1 MARSKTIRQ
10 QGADRL
16 REMFARG
23 KGTQKHIDKQQN
35 GGKPAIDK
43 VYVDST
49 LNTYLQGWHRFCD
62 YIKSNGES
70 TRKLDAVVPFVQ
82 PFIDNLVAEG
92 YSAYTIHTWV
102 SGVAKVL
109 GLPIAEL
116 DLPKRRRVDITRSR
130 LPVRSDAHFSPANHQ
145 DLVDFCRS
153 VGPRNHKELAYIR
166 GSDLAT
172 LEDGSFA
179 VDIHKGKGGKQR
191 LAPIYGP
198 PERIEQVVEMM
209 RAAGDE
215 LLFPEIPY
223 AADIH
228 SYRAEYACT
237 IYRTHA
243 RPLDQIPREEQYI
256 CRKDLSGTIYD
267 KRAMKIASE
276 ALGHSRLDVIAQ
288 SYLWAL
294 NQFD

>member
-10 QGADRL
+10 QGVDQL
-16 REMFARG
+16 RQMFARG

-35 GGKPAIDK
+35 GGKPDSEK

-49 LNTYLQGWHRFCD
+49 LKTYLQGWHRFCD
-62 YIKSNGES
+62 YIKSNGVS
-70 TRKLDAVVPFVQ
+70 TREMAAVVPFVQ
-82 PFIDNLVAEG
+82 PFIDNLVAER
-92 YSAYTIHTWV
+92 YSAYTIHTWA

-116 DLPKRRRVDITRSR
+116 ELPKRRRVDITRSR

-228 SYRAEYACT
+228 SYRAEYACC
-237 IYRTHA
+237 IYQTHA
-243 RPLDQIPREEQYI
+243 RPIDRIPQEDRYI
-256 CRKDLSGTIYD
+256 CRKDLAGVVYD

-294 NQFD
+294 DQFD

>member
-10 QGADRL
+10 QGVDQL
-16 REMFARG
+16 RQMFARG

-35 GGKPAIDK
+35 GGKPDKGK

-49 LNTYLQGWHRFCD
+49 RNTYLQGWHKFCD
-62 YIKSNGES
+62 YLKNSGVS
-70 TRKLDAVVPFVQ
+70 TRDLEAVVPFVQ
-82 PFIDNLVAEG
+82 RFVDALVAER
-92 YSAYTIHTWV
+92 YSAYTIHTWA
-102 SGVAKVL
+102 SGVVKVL

-198 PERIEQVVEMM
+198 PERVERVVEMM

-237 IYRTHA
+237 IYQTHA
-243 RPLDQIPREEQYI
+243 RPLDQIPLKEQYI
-256 CRKDLSGTIYD
+256 CRKDLAGVVYD
-267 KRAMKIASE
+267 KRAMRIASE

>member
-62 YIKSNGES
+62 FLKEEGVQGRDLNIV
-70 TRKLDAVVPFVQ
+70 TPFVQ
-82 PFIDNLVAEG
+82 PFIDALVADR
-92 YSAYTIHTWV
+92 YSAYTIHTWAAA
-102 SGVAKVL
+102 VAKVL
-109 GLPIAEL
+109 GLPIADL
-116 DLPKRRRVDITRSR
+116 KLPKRRRVDITRSR
-130 LPVRSDAHFSPANHQ
+130 LPVKSDGHFSPAKHQ

-166 GSDLAT
+166 GSDLVVQ
-172 LEDGSFA
+172 EDGSYA
-179 VDIHKGKGGKQR
+179 VNIRKGKGGKQR
-191 LAPIYGP
+191 HAPIYGP

-215 LLFPEIPY
+215 ILFPAIPY

-228 SYRAEYACT
+228 SFRAEYACT

>member
-10 QGADRL
+10 QGVDQL
-16 REMFARG
+16 RQMFARG

-35 GGKPAIDK
+35 GGKPEIDK

-49 LNTYLQGWHRFCD
+49 LNTYLQGWHKFCD
-62 YIKSNGES
+62 YLKNNGVS
-70 TRKLDAVVPFVQ
+70 TRDLEAVVPFVQ
-82 PFIDNLVAEG
+82 RFVDALVAEQ
-92 YSAYTIHTWV
+92 YSAYTIHTWA

-130 LPVRSDAHFSPANHQ
+130 LPVKSDAHFSPSKHQ

-153 VGPRNHKELAYIR
+153 VGPRNHKELEYIR
-166 GSDLAT
+166 GSDLVV
-172 LEDGSFA
+172 LEDGSYA
-179 VDIHKGKGGKQR
+179 VDIRKGKGGKPR

-198 PERIEQVVEMM
+198 PERVERVVEMM
-209 RAAGDE
+209 RAAGDG
-215 LLFPEIPY
+215 LLFLTIPY

-256 CRKDLSGTIYD
+256 CRKDLAGVVYD
-267 KRAMKIASE
+267 KLAMKIASE

>member
-35 GGKPAIDK
+35 GGKPAKDK

-49 LNTYLQGWHRFCD
+49 RNTYLQGWHKFCD
-62 YIKSNGES
+62 YLKNNGVS
-70 TRKLDAVVPFVQ
+70 TRDLEAVVPFVQ
-82 PFIDNLVAEG
+82 RFVDVLVADR

-102 SGVAKVL
+102 AAVAKVL

-116 DLPKRRRVDITRSR
+116 ELPKRRRVDITRSR
-130 LPVRSDAHFSPANHQ
+130 LPVKSDAHFSPSKHQ

-153 VGPRNHKELAYIR
+153 VGPRNHKELAYVR
-166 GSDLAT
+166 GSDLVVM
-172 LEDGSFA
+172 EDGRYA

-198 PERIEQVVEMM
+198 PARIERVVEMM
-209 RAAGDE
+209 RAAGDG
-215 LLFPEIPY
+215 LLFLTIPY

-256 CRKDLSGTIYD
+256 CRKDLAGVVYD

-294 NQFD
+294 DQFD